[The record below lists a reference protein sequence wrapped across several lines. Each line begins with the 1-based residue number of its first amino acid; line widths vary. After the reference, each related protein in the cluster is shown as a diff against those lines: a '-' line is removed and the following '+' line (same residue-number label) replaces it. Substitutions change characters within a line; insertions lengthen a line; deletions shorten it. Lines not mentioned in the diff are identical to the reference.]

1 MSLWRTDTGWFDV
14 AVVMSIFAI
23 GSVVFGKFEQHK
35 PRWRR
40 VLKQVLVLAVVLSL
54 VASIGRGWAYGVLAL
69 PVIGAAYVHLWWL
82 PKHGI
87 NGWTAEP
94 YDRYLALV
102 AKTRASTLDGPLHRP
117 VSEVT
122 RDGPAADYTFTERVR
137 KILVLSREASVRMR
151 HEYVGTEHLLLG
163 LINEGEGVGVTVLKN
178 LHVNLGAVRQTIE
191 DTVKP
196 GKGTSSSGPD
206 LPYTSRAK
214 KVLDLAMLEM
224 GELSHDYVGS
234 EHLLLGLLR
243 EEKGIAAQVLHQFGV
258 TLDSARAE
266 TVRLHDNGP

>member
-1 MSLWRTDTGWFDV
+1 MPIWRTDTGWLDV

-23 GSVVFGKFEQHK
+23 GSVLFGKFEQHK

-40 VLKQVLVLAVVLSL
+40 VLKQGLVLAVVLML
-54 VASIGRGWAYGVLAL
+54 VASIGRGWAYCVLAL

-94 YDRYLALV
+94 YDKYLALV
-102 AKTRASTLDGPLHRP
+102 ARPRASTLHGSPRRSG
-117 VSEVT
+117 SEVT
-122 RDGPAADYTFTERVR
+122 RNQPAVGYTFTERVR
-137 KILVLSREASVRMR
+137 KILVMSRAASVRLQ

-163 LINEGEGVGVTVLKN
+163 LINEGEGVGATVLKN
-178 LHVNLGAVRQTIE
+178 LHVDLGAVRQTIE

-196 GKGTSSSGPD
+196 GKGVSSNGPD

-266 TVRLHDNGP
+266 TVRLSPTA